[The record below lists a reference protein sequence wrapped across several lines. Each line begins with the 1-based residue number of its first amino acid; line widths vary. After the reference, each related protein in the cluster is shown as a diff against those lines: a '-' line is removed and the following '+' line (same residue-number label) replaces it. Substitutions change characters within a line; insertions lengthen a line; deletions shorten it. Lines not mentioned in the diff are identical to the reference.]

1 VLEMYEYL
9 DRRYALALY
18 QVAEEKGKVEEYIQI
33 LKEIVELIEANKDL
47 YTLISHPEISTSK
60 KKKTF
65 IKLFKGRMDEEF
77 LSFLLFLIDKD
88 RILYLKEKLNEME
101 KIHLEKN
108 NTLLAQVKTVIPL
121 QEEEKALLIEKLQ
134 RMYGKKIV
142 VKEELDK
149 ELIGGVYVRI
159 GNDVIDGTLKTKLA
173 EMKKL
178 MLKGEQR

>member
-1 VLEMYEYL
+1 MYEYL

-18 QVAEEKGKVEEYIQI
+18 QVAEEKGKVEEYIRL
-33 LKEIVELIEANKDL
+33 LKEIVELIENNRDL
-47 YTLISHPEISTSK
+47 YMLVSHPEITTSK

-108 NTLLAQVKTVIPL
+108 NMLQALVKTVIPL
-121 QEEEKALLIEKLQ
+121 NEDERYALISKLEKMYNKKVLI
-134 RMYGKKIV
+134 
-142 VKEELDK
+142 KEEIDK
-149 ELIGGVYVRI
+149 TLIGGVYIRI
-159 GNDVIDGTLKTKLA
+159 GNNVIDGTLKSKLD
-173 EMKKL
+173 EMKVL
-178 MLKGEQR
+178 MLKGDQR